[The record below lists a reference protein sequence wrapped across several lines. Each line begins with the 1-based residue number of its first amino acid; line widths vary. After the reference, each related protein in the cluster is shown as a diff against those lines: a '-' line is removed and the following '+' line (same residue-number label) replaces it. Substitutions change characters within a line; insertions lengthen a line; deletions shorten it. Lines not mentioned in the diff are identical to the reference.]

1 MLLKAVLPRPDLDA
15 LLNQFLPL
23 KVLLGGQ
30 DEEDRTL
37 VVRDPR
43 GLTFV
48 PQRGVTL
55 SCSADI
61 RWSLLGISVPIHVRE
76 LSILLTPRIALRSGP
91 ALVFELSIEHA
102 DLAGV
107 PAVVDA
113 HLVERLNQ
121 ALAEHEVEL
130 SWEFAKTLT
139 HSFELPALLDNVRS
153 FNLGV
158 GASSVETVPEGLVL
172 EVELTTS
179 VTRR

>member
-1 MLLKAVLPRPDLDA
+1 MHLKAVLPRPDLAA
-15 LLNQFLPL
+15 LLDQFLPL
-23 KVLLGGQ
+23 KVLLGAPG
-30 DEEDRTL
+30 EEDRTL
-37 VVRDPR
+37 LVRDPR

-48 PQRGVTL
+48 PERGVSL

-61 RWSLLGISVPIHVRE
+61 RWSVLGISVPIHVRE
-76 LSILLTPRIALRSGP
+76 LSILLTPRIAQRTGP
-91 ALVFELSIEHA
+91 TLVFELSIEYA

-107 PAVVDA
+107 PALVDA

-121 ALAEHEVEL
+121 ALAERQVEL

-139 HSFELPALLDNVRS
+139 HAFALPALLANLRS

-158 GASSVETVPEGLVL
+158 GESSVEVVPEGLVL

-179 VTRR
+179 VTRA